1 MRRLLAPLLLL
12 LCPSLSQAEDV
23 IQVWNWNDYIAPQVL
38 KDFEK
43 DTGIRVEYRTFS
55 TAEELDQALQSDA
68 AIDIAVPSHDTLPTL
83 IKAGR
88 LQPLDLSLLP
98 NRKHLDKAILSK
110 LAAFDPQNRYAVP
123 YLWGTVGLA
132 VNVPQAEA
140 ALGGP
145 VPNSW
150 NLLFDPAMSGKLA
163 SCGMAMIDS
172 SSEALAVLLN
182 YQGRNLAHSSPKQ
195 LKRAGD
201 TLASLRPNLRY
212 IDSERYIADL
222 ANGKL
227 CVAFAWVGDA
237 LAAADAGQP
246 VRFMVPEE
254 GSALFIDNMVIPT
267 SSKRADLAH
276 RFINYLL
283 QPQVAALTSSEVLY
297 PNPNKDASQFMDD
310 NLQQQLAQVNTA
322 KRRLFAPE
330 ALPDK
335 LEVAKE
341 EVWSQFKGK
350 P

>member
-1 MRRLLAPLLLL
+1 M
-12 LCPSLSQAEDV
+12 
-23 IQVWNWNDYIAPQVL
+23 
-38 KDFEK
+38 
-43 DTGIRVEYRTFS
+43 
-55 TAEELDQALQSDA
+55 
-68 AIDIAVPSHDTLPTL
+68 
-83 IKAGR
+83 
-88 LQPLDLSLLP
+88 
-98 NRKHLDKAILSK
+98 
-110 LAAFDPQNRYAVP
+110 P

-163 SCGMAMIDS
+163 SCGIAMIDS

-246 VRFMVPEE
+246 VRFLVPDE

>member
-12 LCPSLSQAEDV
+12 LCPALSHAEDV

-38 KDFEK
+38 KEFEK

-55 TAEELDQALQSDA
+55 TAEELEEALQNGTV
-68 AIDIAVPSHDTLPTL
+68 IDVAVPSHDSLPSL
-83 IKAGR
+83 IRAGR

-98 NRKHLDKAILSK
+98 NRQHLDKAILSK
-110 LAAFDPQNRYAVP
+110 LAAFDPKNRYAVP

-145 VPNSW
+145 VPSSW
-150 NLLFDPAMSGKLA
+150 NLLFDPAISGKLA
-163 SCGMAMIDS
+163 SCGIAMIDS
-172 SSEALAVLLN
+172 SNEALAVLLN

-195 LKRAGD
+195 LKRAGE

-246 VRFMVPEE
+246 VSFIVPDE
-254 GSALFIDNMVIPT
+254 GSALFIDNMTIPT

-276 RFINYLL
+276 HFINYLL
-283 QPQVAALTSSEVLY
+283 QPKVAALTSGEVLY
-297 PNPNKDASQFMDD
+297 PNPNKDAIQFMDA
-310 NLQQQLAQVNTA
+310 NLQQQLAQVNTT

-335 LEVAKE
+335 LEVVKQQ
-341 EVWSQFKGK
+341 VWDEFKGT